1 MLRTFFVTLAVFTLA
16 SLGASA
22 HAQGALETA
31 ADAASRFG
39 PVVGQAA
46 PELTVTEAGGAPRTL
61 DSLMGEEGV
70 VLYFNRS
77 LDWCPICLRQ
87 TLELEPYAAAFAE
100 AGWPVAVLTY
110 DDADTL
116 GQIAERRDLSLT
128 LLSDAGSRTIDA
140 FGVRDPIY
148 SDPDHLA
155 YGVPYPITFVI
166 DREGVVVA
174 KFWHEAGLGDQRGY
188 ATRISAEDV
197 LAAVQSR

>member
-1 MLRTFFVTLAVFTLA
+1 MLRTLFITLAVVCLT
-16 SLGASA
+16 SLPAQ
-22 HAQGALETA
+22 AQGALEMA
-31 ADAASRFG
+31 AEAASRFG
-39 PVVGQAA
+39 PSIGQAA
-46 PELTVTEAGGAPRTL
+46 PELDVTDADGKSRTL
-61 DSLMGEEGV
+61 DSVMGEGGV
-70 VLYFNRS
+70 VIYFNRS

-87 TLELEPYAAAFAE
+87 TLELEPYADAFAE
-100 AGWPVAVLTY
+100 AGWPVTVLTY
-110 DDADTL
+110 DDAEIL
-116 GQIAERRDLSLT
+116 GQVAERRGLSLT

-148 SDPDHLA
+148 TDPDHLA

-197 LAAVQSR
+197 LAAVQAR

>member
-1 MLRTFFVTLAVFTLA
+1 MLRTFFLILAVFSLA
-16 SLGASA
+16 PYGASA

-31 ADAASRFG
+31 AEAASRFG
-39 PVVGQAA
+39 PDVGQIA
-46 PELTVTEAGGAPRTL
+46 PALSVTDADGAPRSL
-61 DSLMGEEGV
+61 ESLMGEEGV
-70 VLYFNRS
+70 VIYFNRS

-87 TLELEPYAAAFAE
+87 TLELEPHTDAFAD

-110 DDADTL
+110 DAADML
-116 GQIAERRDLSLT
+116 GQVAERRGLSMT
-128 LLSDAGSRTIDA
+128 LLADPDSRSIDA

-166 DREGVVVA
+166 DRDGVVVA

-188 ATRISAEDV
+188 ATRITAEDV

>member
-1 MLRTFFVTLAVFTLA
+1 MLRTLCITLAVLCLT
-16 SLGASA
+16 SLP
-22 HAQGALETA
+22 AQAQDALEMA
-31 ADAASRFG
+31 AEAASRFG
-39 PVVGQAA
+39 PSIGQAA
-46 PELTVTEAGGAPRTL
+46 LELDVTDADGMSRTL
-61 DSLMGEEGV
+61 DSVMGEGGV
-70 VLYFNRS
+70 VIYFNRS

-87 TLELEPYAAAFAE
+87 TLELEPYADAFAE
-100 AGWPVAVLTY
+100 AGWPVTVLTY
-110 DDADTL
+110 DDAEIL
-116 GQIAERRDLSLT
+116 GQVAERRGLSLT

-148 SDPDHLA
+148 TDPDHLA

-197 LAAVQSR
+197 LAAVQAR

>member
-1 MLRTFFVTLAVFTLA
+1 MLRTLFIALAIF
-16 SLGASA
+16 SLTSLPAQ
-22 HAQGALETA
+22 AQGALETA

-39 PVVGQAA
+39 PSVGQAA
-46 PELTVTEAGGAPRTL
+46 PALNVMDASGAPRTL

-70 VLYFNRS
+70 VIYFNRS

-87 TLELEPYAAAFAE
+87 TLELEPHAEAFAD
-100 AGWPVAVLTY
+100 AGWPVTVLTY

-116 GQIAERRDLSLT
+116 GQVAERRGLSLT
-128 LLSDAGSRTIDA
+128 LLADPDSRTIDA

-166 DREGVVVA
+166 DRDGVVVA

-197 LAAVQSR
+197 LAAVQAR

>member
-1 MLRTFFVTLAVFTLA
+1 MLRTFLVILAVFSLA
-16 SLGASA
+16 PIGASA

-39 PVVGQAA
+39 PEVGQVAPALDVTDAA
-46 PELTVTEAGGAPRTL
+46 GAPRTL
-61 DSLMGEEGV
+61 ESLMGEQGMV
-70 VLYFNRS
+70 VYFNRS

-87 TLELEPYAAAFAE
+87 TLELEPHAEAFAD

-110 DDADTL
+110 DAAETL
-116 GQIAERRDLSLT
+116 GQVAERRGLSMA
-128 LLSDAGSRTIDA
+128 LLSDPESRTIDA

-148 SDPDHLA
+148 DDPDHLA

-166 DREGVVVA
+166 DRDGVVVA